1 MGFPAGLQH
10 KEGDRV
16 SNTIRLKSRKGLF
29 FSCAMMVALCSWSS
43 PVQAQVQ
50 NSTLPPSKS
59 QPVLM
64 AATGGSAKD
73 SSSGARSA
81 GLSETQPSQLED
93 VLLEK
98 GVLSLDDWVRIKAES
113 EARSA
118 EQSNLQGVVANPHWY
133 ERMRMQGFVQT
144 RMSFY
149 DNGKGDLSLTDSK
162 AVVSKG
168 QAGNPGGGQKMY
180 FRRIR
185 TPISGQPSE
194 RLFFF
199 IQPAW
204 EGDGFNTGNVVN
216 LVDAFA
222 DYMITRDQT
231 WRLRFGMQRAM
242 VGFDTLRTSSQ
253 RQELDR
259 HESIQ
264 TSAPGERDMGITLF
278 YTTLESKAR
287 YQTLTQYHNG
297 PGDYGNVAF
306 QMYNGQGRNAIDQNK
321 DKHFAGK
328 VSYPFEL
335 PNGRLIDVGAHAYT
349 GMWDATAVTSMTSGA
364 TRCSHNVSSQGYC
377 SIRDERLSA
386 YVWTPPQPWGFM
398 AEGVVGR
405 GPERGSDGFLRE
417 QSLYGGYAQGNYT
430 WRYSDTG
437 LITPYIRYGEY
448 KGGSKNSTSGAN
460 YDTRNVNAGL
470 VWEPDTHWRFVAEYL
485 FKHGSNAASSM
496 SNADELTFAQSQQVF
511 NMQMLRL
518 QAQWLWN

>member
-1 MGFPAGLQH
+1 MRH
-10 KEGDRV
+10 KKEDDGVRNSMQV
-16 SNTIRLKSRKGLF
+16 NMTKGLL
-29 FSCAMMVALCSWSS
+29 FSWAMTVALLSGGH
-43 PVQAQVQ
+43 QATAQDQ
-50 NSTLPPSKS
+50 NSTIQPSKA
-59 QPVLM
+59 QPVLV
-64 AATGGSAKD
+64 AATGGSDTA
-73 SSSGARSA
+73 SSSGARST
-81 GLSETQPSQLED
+81 GFSETQPSQLED

-98 GVLSLDDWVRIKAES
+98 GILSLDDWVRIKAES
-113 EARSA
+113 EARAA
-118 EQSNLQGVVANPHWY
+118 EQSSLQGVVANPHWY

-168 QAGNPGGGQKMY
+168 TVAGGGQKMY

-185 TPISGQPSE
+185 MPISGQPSE

-199 IQPAW
+199 IQPAF

-222 DYMITRDQT
+222 DYMVTKDQT
-231 WRLRFGMQRAM
+231 WRLRFGMQRAL

-264 TSAPGERDMGITLF
+264 SSAPGERDMGIALF

-297 PGDYGNVAF
+297 PGDYGNIAF

-321 DKHFAGK
+321 NKHFAGK
-328 VSYPFEL
+328 ISYPFEL
-335 PNGRLIDVGAHAYT
+335 PNGRLVDVGAHAYT
-349 GMWDATAVTSMTSGA
+349 GLWDATAVTSRTAGA
-364 TRCSHNVSSQGYC
+364 TRCSHSISSDGFC
-377 SIRDERLSA
+377 TIRDSRLSA

-398 AEGVVGR
+398 SEAVVGR

-437 LITPYIRYGEY
+437 LVTPYVRYGEY
-448 KGGSKNSTSGAN
+448 YGGSKNSTSGAN
-460 YDTRNVNAGL
+460 YQTRNFTSGL

-485 FKHGSNAASSM
+485 FKHGTNAASS
-496 SNADELTFAQSQQVF
+496 NADESALTFGQSQQVF
-511 NMQMLRL
+511 NMSMFRL

>member
-1 MGFPAGLQH
+1 M
-10 KEGDRV
+10 
-16 SNTIRLKSRKGLF
+16 SNTIRLKSRRGLL
-29 FSCAMMVALCSWSS
+29 FSWAMTAALCSWSN
-43 PVQAQVQ
+43 QAQAQ
-50 NSTLPPSKS
+50 TLQSTLPPSKS

-64 AATGGSAKD
+64 AATWGSATA

-81 GLSETQPSQLED
+81 GISETQPSQLED

-98 GVLSLDDWVRIKAES
+98 GILSLDDWVRIKAES
-113 EARSA
+113 EARAA
-118 EQSNLQGVVANPHWY
+118 EQSSLQGVVANPHWY

-168 QAGNPGGGQKMY
+168 VNTTGGGQKMY

-185 TPISGQPSE
+185 LPISGQPSE

-199 IQPAW
+199 IQPAF
-204 EGDGFNTGNVVN
+204 EGDGFNTGGGDGVN

-222 DYMITRDQT
+222 DYMVTKDQT
-231 WRLRFGMQRAM
+231 WRIRFGLQRAL

-264 TSAPGERDMGITLF
+264 TSAPGERDMGIALF
-278 YTTLESKAR
+278 YTTPESKAR
-287 YQTLTQYHNG
+287 YQTMTQYHNG
-297 PGDYGNVAF
+297 PGDYGNIAF
-306 QMYNGQGRNAIDQNK
+306 QMYNGQGRNKVDYNK

-349 GMWDATAVTSMTSGA
+349 GLWDATGVTSMTTGA
-364 TRCSHNVSSQGYC
+364 TRCSHSISTDGFC
-377 SIRDERLSA
+377 TIRDQRLSA

-398 AEGVVGR
+398 SEAVVGR

-417 QSLYGGYAQGNYT
+417 ASLYGGYIQGNYT

-437 LITPYIRYGEY
+437 LVTPYVRYGEY
-448 KGGSKNSTSGAN
+448 YGGTKSSSSGAN
-460 YDTRNVNAGL
+460 YDSKNVNAGL

-485 FKHGSNAASSM
+485 FKHGTNAASSA
-496 SNADELTFAQSQQVF
+496 ADESALTFGQSQQVF

>member
-1 MGFPAGLQH
+1 M
-10 KEGDRV
+10 
-16 SNTIRLKSRKGLF
+16 SNSIRLKSRKGLL
-29 FSCAMMVALCSWSS
+29 FSWAMTAALCSWSN
-43 PVQAQVQ
+43 QAEAQVLH
-50 NSTLPPSKS
+50 STMQQPKS
-59 QPVLM
+59 QPVLV
-64 AATGGSAKD
+64 AATEG
-73 SSSGARSA
+73 SSSSARST
-81 GLSETQPSQLED
+81 GLSETHPSQLED

-98 GVLSLDDWVRIKAES
+98 GILSLDDWVRIKAES
-113 EARSA
+113 EARAA
-118 EQSNLQGVVANPHWY
+118 EQSSLQGVVANPHWY

-168 QAGNPGGGQKMY
+168 VNTTGGGQKMY

-185 TPISGQPSE
+185 LPISGQPSE

-199 IQPAW
+199 IQPAF
-204 EGDGFNTGNVVN
+204 EGDGFNTGGGDGVN

-222 DYMITRDQT
+222 DYMITKDQT
-231 WRLRFGMQRAM
+231 WRLRFGLQRAL

-264 TSAPGERDMGITLF
+264 TSAPGERDMGIAVF
-278 YTTLESKAR
+278 YTTPDSKAR
-287 YQTLTQYHNG
+287 YQTMTQYHNG
-297 PGDYGNVAF
+297 PGDYGNIAF
-306 QMYNGQGRNAIDQNK
+306 QMYNGQGRNKVDYNK
-321 DKHFAGK
+321 DKHFAAK

-335 PNGRLIDVGAHAYT
+335 PNGRLVDIGAHAYT
-349 GMWDATAVTSMTSGA
+349 GLWDATAVTSMTSGA
-364 TRCSHNVSSQGYC
+364 TRCSHSISTDGFC
-377 SIRDERLSA
+377 TIRDERLSA

-398 AEGVVGR
+398 GEAVVGR

-417 QSLYGGYAQGNYT
+417 ASLYGGYIQGNYT

-437 LITPYIRYGEY
+437 LVTPYVRYGEY
-448 KGGSKNSTSGAN
+448 YGGSKNSSSGAN
-460 YDTRNVNAGL
+460 YDTKNVNAGL

-485 FKHGSNAASSM
+485 FKHGTNAASSA
-496 SNADELTFAQSQQVF
+496 ADESALTFGQSQQAF

>member
-1 MGFPAGLQH
+1 M
-10 KEGDRV
+10 
-16 SNTIRLKSRKGLF
+16 SNTIRLKSRRGLL
-29 FSCAMMVALCSWSS
+29 FSCAMMMALCSWSN
-43 PVQAQVQ
+43 QAQAQ
-50 NSTLPPSKS
+50 ALHSTPPPSKS

-64 AATGGSAKD
+64 AATGGSATA

-81 GLSETQPSQLED
+81 GLSESQPSQLED

-98 GVLSLDDWVRIKAES
+98 GILSMDDWVRIKAES
-113 EARSA
+113 EARAA
-118 EQSNLQGVVANPHWY
+118 EQSSLQGVVANPHWY

-162 AVVSKG
+162 AVIAKG
-168 QAGNPGGGQKMY
+168 NGIGAVGGGQKMY

-185 TPISGQPSE
+185 LPISGQPSE

-199 IQPAW
+199 IQPAF
-204 EGDGFNTGNVVN
+204 EGDGYNTGNVVN

-222 DYMITRDQT
+222 DYMITKDQT
-231 WRLRFGMQRAM
+231 WRLRFGMQRAL
-242 VGFDTLRTSSQ
+242 VSFDTLRTSSQ

-264 TSAPGERDMGITLF
+264 TSAPGERDMGIALF
-278 YTTLESKAR
+278 YTTPESKAR
-287 YQTLTQYHNG
+287 YQTMTQYHNG
-297 PGDYGNVAF
+297 PGDYGNIAF
-306 QMYNGQGRNAIDQNK
+306 QMYNGQGRNAVDYNK

-328 VSYPFEL
+328 ISYPFEL

-349 GMWDATAVTSMTSGA
+349 GLWDATGVTSMTTGA
-364 TRCSHNVSSQGYC
+364 TRCSHSISTDGFC
-377 SIRDERLSA
+377 TIRDERLSA
-386 YVWTPPQPWGFM
+386 YVWTPPQPWGIM
-398 AEGVVGR
+398 SEAVVGR

-417 QSLYGGYAQGNYT
+417 ASLYGGYIQGNYT

-437 LITPYIRYGEY
+437 LVTPYVRYGEY
-448 KGGSKNSTSGAN
+448 YGGSKNSTSGAN
-460 YDTRNVNAGL
+460 YDSKNVNAGL

-485 FKHGSNAASSM
+485 FKHGTNAASSA
-496 SNADELTFAQSQQVF
+496 ADESALTFGQSQQVF

>member
-1 MGFPAGLQH
+1 MRQQH

-16 SNTIRLKSRKGLF
+16 STTIYLQSRRGLLIAG
-29 FSCAMMVALCSWSS
+29 AMMMALGAWSH
-43 PVQAQVQ
+43 PAQAQVQ
-50 NSTLPPSKS
+50 NATLLPSKS
-59 QPVLM
+59 QLVLM
-64 AATGGSAKD
+64 AATGGISTAP
-73 SSSGARSA
+73 SSGARSA
-81 GLSETQPSQLED
+81 GFSDTQPSQLED

-98 GVLSLDDWVRIKAES
+98 GLLSMDDWVRIKAES
-113 EARSA
+113 EARMA
-118 EQSNLQGVVANPHWY
+118 EQSSLQGVVGNPHWY
-133 ERMRMQGFVQT
+133 ERMRIQGFAQT
-144 RMSFY
+144 LMSFY
-149 DNGKGDLSLTDSK
+149 NNGKGDISLSDSK

-168 QAGNPGGGQKMY
+168 VGTTGGGQKMY

-185 TPISGQPSE
+185 MPISGQPSE

-199 IQPAW
+199 LQPAF
-204 EGDGFNTGNVVN
+204 EGDGFDTSNKFN

-222 DYMITRDQT
+222 DYMLTKDQT
-231 WRLRFGMQRAM
+231 WRLRFGLQRTL

-264 TSAPGERDMGITLF
+264 SSAPGERDMGITLF
-278 YTTLESKAR
+278 YTTPESKAR

-297 PGDYGNVAF
+297 PGDYGNIAF
-306 QMYNGQGRNAIDQNK
+306 QMYNGQGRNQVDYNK
-321 DKHFAGK
+321 NKHFAGK

-349 GMWDATAVTSMTSGA
+349 GLWDATGVTSMTSGA
-364 TRCSHNVSSQGYC
+364 TRCSHSISSDGYC
-377 SIRDERLSA
+377 TIKDSRLSA
-386 YVWTPPQPWGFM
+386 YLWTPPQPWGIM

-405 GPERGSDGFLRE
+405 GPERGADGLLKE
-417 QSLYGGYAQGNYT
+417 ASLYGGYIQGNYT

-437 LITPYIRYGEY
+437 LITPYVRYGEY
-448 KGGSKNSTSGAN
+448 YGGSKHSTSGAN

-485 FKHGSNAASSM
+485 FKHGTNAASST
-496 SNADELTFAQSQQVF
+496 ADESALTWGQSQQVF
-511 NMQMLRL
+511 NMQMLRI

>member
-1 MGFPAGLQH
+1 MRRQH
-10 KEGDRV
+10 KEDNRV
-16 SNTIRLKSRKGLF
+16 SNTIDLQSRRALLF
-29 FSCAMMVALCSWSS
+29 AGAMMMALCSWSH
-43 PVQAQVQ
+43 PAQAQVQ
-50 NSTLPPSKS
+50 HATLPPSKS

-64 AATGGSAKD
+64 AVTGGIGTAPF
-73 SSSGARSA
+73 SGARSA
-81 GLSETQPSQLED
+81 GFSDTQPSQLED

-98 GVLSLDDWVRIKAES
+98 GILSMDDWVRIKAES
-113 EARSA
+113 EARMA
-118 EQSNLQGVVANPHWY
+118 EQSSLQGVVGNPHWY
-133 ERMRMQGFVQT
+133 ERMRIQGFVQT

-149 DNGKGDLSLTDSK
+149 DNGKGDISLSYSK

-168 QAGNPGGGQKMY
+168 STTTGGGQKMY

-185 TPISGQPSE
+185 MPISGQPSE

-199 IQPAW
+199 LQPAF
-204 EGDGFNTGNVVN
+204 EGDGFNTSGGDGVN

-222 DYMITRDQT
+222 DYMVTKDQT
-231 WRLRFGMQRAM
+231 WRIRMGLQRAL

-264 TSAPGERDMGITLF
+264 TSAPGERDMGVALF
-278 YTTLESKAR
+278 YTTPESKAR

-297 PGDYGNVAF
+297 PGDYGNIAV
-306 QMYNGQGRNAIDQNK
+306 QMYNGQGRNKVDYNK
-321 DKHFAGK
+321 NKHFAGK

-349 GMWDATAVTSMTSGA
+349 GLWDATSVTSMTSGA
-364 TRCSHNVSSQGYC
+364 TRCSHSISTDGYC
-377 SIRDERLSA
+377 TIRDSRLSA
-386 YVWTPPQPWGFM
+386 YLWTPPQPWGIM

-405 GPERGSDGFLRE
+405 GPERGADGLLRE
-417 QSLYGGYAQGNYT
+417 ASLYGGYIQGNYT

-437 LITPYIRYGEY
+437 LLTPYARYGEY
-448 KGGSKNSTSGAN
+448 YGGSKNSTSGAN
-460 YDTRNVNAGL
+460 YDTKNVNAGL

-485 FKHGSNAASSM
+485 FKHGTNAASST
-496 SNADELTFAQSQQVF
+496 ADESALTFGQSQQVF
-511 NMQMLRL
+511 NMQMLRI